1 MEPPPT
7 ASPATTTHKET
18 HDHERTSPP
27 TLEELH
33 AELALLQAELDSTR
47 KLGNDRA
54 SRGYHLQSVQT
65 NVILGRATTS
75 ELEAAR
81 LAQDES
87 VAALLRIP
95 LLEQAVGDARQRID
109 DAQHRARVQHIENI
123 RERSSRPTT
132 STSSSR
138 SAPSSCSASC
148 SGWTRSSGASAVAPR
163 RTCSTCWI
171 RTNASFICLPSA
183 AVSPAGSN
191 ISTGQE

>member
-1 MEPPPT
+1 MNT
-7 ASPATTTHKET
+7 PA
-18 HDHERTSPP
+18 P
-27 TLEELH
+27 TLEQLQ

-65 NVILGRATTS
+65 NVILGRASTS

-109 DAQHRARVQHIENI
+109 DAQHRARVQHIDGIKESFQTTYDEYRQQSTKTLELF
-123 RERSSRPTT
+123 RELQRLDVQFRGIGSGPTAHLQHLLDPYQRELNLPALT
-132 STSSSR
+132 GSL
-138 SAPSSCSASC
+138 A
-148 SGWTRSSGASAVAPR
+148 TRSG
-163 RTCSTCWI
+163 
-171 RTNASFICLPSA
+171 F
-183 AVSPAGSN
+183 
-191 ISTGQE
+191 STGQE